1 MKTTRNTDERF
12 LVTGALGCIG
22 AWTVK
27 RLVDEGVPVW
37 AYDLGT
43 SLHRLQLIMD
53 DEALNYVKFVQ
64 GDITDFDAFNRTLAD
79 NGITHIVHL
88 AAFQVPFVRAQPVLG
103 AKVNL
108 VGMSVVLEAAKQHM
122 DQLRGLVYAS
132 SVAVYSPD
140 GKSMQPVNLYG
151 VHKIATEGLA
161 RIYSQDFGL
170 HSIGLR
176 PHTVYG
182 PGRDQGMTSTP
193 TKAMLAAAVRRPYE
207 ISFGGTILMEHAD
220 DIAGVFIQAA
230 RTKLGLSSVYDVGG
244 NTVTVEEIIAAINDA
259 VPEMTGK
266 ITYNPTPLT
275 VGLPPNQEAVEEV
288 LGKLR
293 WRSLAEGVR
302 QTVEQFKHAARQ
314 KRLDVDRA
322 LA

>member
-1 MKTTRNTDERF
+1 MTAGGNTGERF

-27 RLVDEGVPVW
+27 RLVNEGVPVW

-53 DEALNYVKFVQ
+53 DNALNIVKFVQ
-64 GDITDFDAFNRTLAD
+64 GDITNFDTFNRAVAD

-122 DQLRGLVYAS
+122 DQVRGLVYAS
-132 SVAVYSPD
+132 SVAVYGLD
-140 GKSMQPVNLYG
+140 GKSMQPVSLYG
-151 VHKIATEGLA
+151 VHKIAQEGMA
-161 RIYSQDFGL
+161 RIYSQEYGL
-170 HSIGLR
+170 HSLGLR

-193 TKAMLAAAVRRPYE
+193 TKAMLAAAVGRPYE
-207 ISFGGTILMEHAD
+207 ISFGGTILMEHAAD
-220 DIAGVFIQAA
+220 MAAAFIHGGACQ
-230 RTKLGLSSVYDVGG
+230 SSPV
-244 NTVTVEEIIAAINDA
+244 
-259 VPEMTGK
+259 
-266 ITYNPTPLT
+266 
-275 VGLPPNQEAVEEV
+275 Q
-288 LGKLR
+288 
-293 WRSLAEGVR
+293 
-302 QTVEQFKHAARQ
+302 
-314 KRLDVDRA
+314 RLQCWWEHGHRRGDHRGHQ
-322 LA
+322 